1 MEIGELIIRS
11 PIAKSL
17 AIIGDVW
24 AFRILQEIF
33 SGNHRFESFINKTG
47 ASRATLSKRL
57 QSLANHE
64 IIEKIAYQASPQ
76 RFEYHLTEKGKDLF
90 DFFLIA
96 WQWEEQWRESDDESH
111 PKLFHQACGQP
122 LEVGIECSH
131 CGENVRGSN
140 VRFKAGPGLDTA
152 PVINLGEFRRAK
164 NKNPD
169 SESNDASA
177 IEVLSDRWTPF
188 VLATALFGLHKF
200 DEIQQQL
207 SIATNILSD
216 RLKLLVDNKLLAKNA
231 YQSNPVRYDYH
242 LTDKGKGFYKLAII
256 LNQWGERWLMSD
268 EEQSALI
275 LHHHCTE
282 DAFKTKLICKHC
294 KGSLS
299 WEAVSRKN

>member
-33 SGNHRFESFINKTG
+33 SGNHRFESFINETG

-64 IIEKIAYQASPQ
+64 IIEKIPYQATPK
-76 RFEYHLTEKGKDLF
+76 RYEYHLTEKGKDLF
-90 DFFLIA
+90 EFFLIA
-96 WQWEEQWRESDDESH
+96 WQWEEQWRQNEEQSH
-111 PKLFHQACGQP
+111 PKLFHKSCGEP
-122 LEVGIECSH
+122 LEVGIKCSYCQDLVH
-131 CGENVRGSN
+131 GSN
-140 VRFKAGPGLDTA
+140 VRFKPGPGLDNS
-152 PVINLGEFRRAK
+152 PIINLGEFRRAK
-164 NKNPD
+164 SKGSDGEQNN
-169 SESNDASA
+169 ASA

-188 VLATALFGLHKF
+188 VLATTLFGLHRF

-216 RLKLLVDNKLLAKNA
+216 RLKLLVDNKLLLKNA
-231 YQSNPVRYDYH
+231 YQTNPVRYDYR

-256 LNQWGERWLMSD
+256 LNQWGEKWLLED
-268 EEQSALI
+268 GEQSALI
-275 LHHHCTE
+275 LHHACTDE
-282 DAFKTKLICKHC
+282 PFKTELICKSC
-294 KGSLS
+294 GETLS
-299 WEAVSRKN
+299 WKSVIRKT